1 MRLMRRCVLPAPARI
16 TRPIKMAGIVDSD
29 AHKRKRVGRS
39 CMVIGDTAPKGPCAR
54 CRKPPSRSLREAR
67 KLDGGGNVV
76 QGPRLPASRTNIQK
90 YYLRMHPSRPRRWR
104 VVQALLSSL
113 SLSTK
118 AWTSSLSS
126 SISPVLT
133 SSPWLWSFRNS
144 FVNFWA
150 FFLNAVLF
158 GMTFCFR

>member
-1 MRLMRRCVLPAPARI
+1 MRRCVLPAPARI
-16 TRPIKMAGIVDSD
+16 TRPIKMVGIVDSD
-29 AHKRKRVGRS
+29 TQKKKSGTELHGNWRHCAKGALCSVPEASTTLPARS
-39 CMVIGDTAPKGPCAR
+39 
-54 CRKPPSRSLREAR
+54 SEAR
-67 KLDGGGNVV
+67 WWRQCCPGA
-76 QGPRLPASRTNIQK
+76 QTASFPDKYPK

-104 VVQALLSSL
+104 VVQAPLSSL

-150 FFLNAVLF
+150 FFLNAVLS